1 MTTPAFQDFSRDF
14 PDVAAWLQS
23 EKFDFAVSLRQ
34 QAERKGTL
42 SIGQINAARK
52 CMARA
57 AEKAA
62 AMAEAEARAPMDTGK
77 LEEVFVIAKSNG
89 LKKPGINIGPFRFS
103 PAPETGRNPGAIYV
117 KHEGQYLGKVLNGKF
132 LAQCSTDVLNQVMG
146 IAADPFGRAVEHG
159 QLTGRCAICNRN
171 LKDEDSTGRGIGPV
185 CARKFGM
192 L

>member
-1 MTTPAFQDFSRDF
+1 MTTAAFQSFAADY
-14 PDVAAWLQS
+14 PDVAAWLS
-23 EKFDFAVSLRQ
+23 VETFDFAVSLRQ

-42 SIGQINAARK
+42 SIGQIAAARRCIDRSK
-52 CMARA
+52 AR
-57 AEKAA
+57 
-62 AMAEAEARAPMDTGK
+62 AEAESRAPVDTGK
-77 LEEVFVIAKSNG
+77 LEQVFATAKSNG

-103 PAPETGRNPGAIYV
+103 PAPENGRNPGAIYV

-132 LAQCSTDVLNQVMG
+132 LAQCTVDILNQVMG